1 MLHEFC
7 LKDSPRDTH
16 TPTHSGRSAMTKRA
30 EKEENANYKRGKYI
44 RCEKDK
50 GQGPGPLNEPG
61 PKSGS

>member
-1 MLHEFC
+1 
-7 LKDSPRDTH
+7 
-16 TPTHSGRSAMTKRA
+16 MTKRA
-30 EKEENANYKRGKYI
+30 EKEENAKYKRGNYI